1 MLVAHVPAC
10 SRTIDVREAERAL
23 LRVCHPALLLHAD
36 MRFALALPEAAKLG
50 LDVSQAATAAYG
62 SADEDEALGESD
74 FSAVAEVARRAHK

>member
-1 MLVAHVPAC
+1 
-10 SRTIDVREAERAL
+10 
-23 LRVCHPALLLHAD
+23 